1 MKNKLFFKKKI
12 LILILAILFI
22 PLNVNSEIIK
32 KFEIKGNDRV
42 SNQTIVIFSNLKIG
56 DDVNQNNLNNAL
68 KEIFS
73 TNYFKDVNL
82 SLKDGVVKINVLE
95 NPIIQSVHLSCYK
108 KWINK
113 CKEKHNS
120 IIYRCVYCQNYKTIY
135 RKKKFCCMYYKV
147 KIL

>member
-12 LILILAILFI
+12 LILIFSILFI

-56 DDVNQNNLNNAL
+56 DDVNQSNLNNAL

-82 SLKDGVVKINVLE
+82 SLKDGIVKINVLE
-95 NPIIQSVHLSCYK
+95 NPIIQSVQISGIK
-108 KWINK
+108 KK
-113 CKEKHNS
+113 KYFRKV
-120 IIYRCVYCQNYKTIY
+120 RRNYSKNRKVSLY
-135 RKKKFCCMYYKV
+135 RKPN
-147 KIL
+147 